1 MDKYTE
7 ELDNTVSKG
16 WEVVNHYKNK
26 DAVAD
31 VDVSELE
38 NLREKLADNMKVAE
52 SKLEKAFHEAI
63 NELMYE

>member
-7 ELDNTVSKG
+7 DLDDTVAG
-16 WEVVNHYKNK
+16 
-26 DAVAD
+26 